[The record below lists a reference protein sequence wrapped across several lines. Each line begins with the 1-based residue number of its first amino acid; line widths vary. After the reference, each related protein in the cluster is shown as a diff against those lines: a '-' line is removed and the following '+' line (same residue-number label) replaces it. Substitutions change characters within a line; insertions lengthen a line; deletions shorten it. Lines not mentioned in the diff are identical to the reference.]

1 MNMVGTCSPANPSM
15 RLVHRMGKRGW
26 VTPDPE
32 GCQGDTWC
40 KQGGCLEG
48 VRWGER
54 EMGEIED
61 TRRSGWVSGRREGEG
76 VNPANPLQPVTHPS
90 LSQQSGL
97 PLADPPFPLLPLA
110 NIFGYYRL
118 PIFCADAF
126 EM

>member
-1 MNMVGTCSPANPSM
+1 M
-15 RLVHRMGKRGW
+15 
-26 VTPDPE
+26 
-32 GCQGDTWC
+32 
-40 KQGGCLEG
+40 G
-48 VRWGER
+48 VRER
-54 EMGEIED
+54 GQ
-61 TRRSGWVSGRREGEG
+61 GEG

-126 EM
+126 EMKRSFSTSAPSPLPVWR

>member
-1 MNMVGTCSPANPSM
+1 M

-54 EMGEIED
+54 EMGEICRGYEEV
-61 TRRSGWVSGRREGEG
+61 WVGVREGGGEG
-76 VNPANPLQPVTHPS
+76 VNLANPLQPVTHPS

-110 NIFGYYRL
+110 NIFGDSRL
-118 PIFCADAF
+118 PISCV
-126 EM
+126 

>member
-1 MNMVGTCSPANPSM
+1 MNMIGTCYPANPSM

-54 EMGEIED
+54 EMGEICRGYEEV
-61 TRRSGWVSGRREGEG
+61 WVGVREGG
-76 VNPANPLQPVTHPS
+76 R
-90 LSQQSGL
+90 GR
-97 PLADPPFPLLPLA
+97 
-110 NIFGYYRL
+110 G
-118 PIFCADAF
+118 
-126 EM
+126 

>member
-1 MNMVGTCSPANPSM
+1 MNMIGTCCPVNPSM

-54 EMGEIED
+54 EMGEICRGYEEV
-61 TRRSGWVSGRREGEG
+61 WVGVREGGGGGGEPRPIRS
-76 VNPANPLQPVTHPS
+76 N
-90 LSQQSGL
+90 LSH
-97 PLADPPFPLLPLA
+97 
-110 NIFGYYRL
+110 IHH
-118 PIFCADAF
+118 
-126 EM
+126 